1 LGTTIAASVP
11 ITTVE
16 KNQFILIDVTVAV
29 QAWLSGTPN
38 DGLALVANG
47 AFNGTFDSKESISTS
62 HAPEL
67 DIVFGGTVSGVT
79 TASGSGLT
87 GGGTSGTLNLGLLTT
102 CASGQVLEWNGTA
115 WACAIPKGSG
125 TITGVTTASGSGL
138 SGGGISGTLNL
149 SVNAAV
155 IPKLASA
162 NIFTAAQTITASN
175 TTQILNVTQ
184 NGAGLAIVGKGGVSG
199 SSTASAGAGVSGT
212 STGTAGYGLYG
223 SSTATI
229 GNGYGVYGVNNT
241 QAGAGVEGYAAN
253 ASYGIGVLGN
263 SPSGIGVE
271 GTTTGSYGVFG
282 WATATSGTSYG
293 VYGSGASPQ
302 GAGVYGENS
311 SGTGVYGVGANAIV
325 GVSTGPGP
333 AGSFVGYSAQT
344 GSGLNGT
351 VGVSI
356 TGGNSDPNNAT
367 NGGDGLVA
375 TGGSNGYTSSAAGR
389 GGAGISAVGGLAH
402 IVLIDGLGL
411 SGELAPGGSFTGGN
425 NNGEACECGGDG
437 IDAQPGLD
445 QGSTQADGY
454 AGNFTGDVEI
464 SGKLNGSTPAVK
476 IDDPLDPANKFLLHA
491 PVQSSEMK
499 NIYDGTVTTD
509 GQGQATVQLPEWF
522 GVLNA
527 DFRYQLTV
535 IGQFAQAIVAR
546 EIENNQFE
554 IRTSAPGVK
563 VSWQV
568 SGVRQDAYAQAHPL
582 MVEQEKDARLRGFYI
597 HPELYGAP
605 PEKQIEWARH
615 PQMMKRIRE
624 MQARQLA
631 VARIQVPG
639 TRVETQPLAV
649 PPAPTK

>member
-1 LGTTIAASVP
+1 MKNLTTKFAVFVLSTVSLLTGAYGQITPSADAYTNSAAPSTNYGAGVLLDVDGATQASYIQFNLASIPSSYTSADITKATLKLYVNTVTTAGSFNVDYVNGSWAENTITHSLAPALGTTIVASVP

-16 KNQFILIDVTVAV
+16 KNQFILIDVTAAV
-29 QAWLSGTPN
+29 QVWLSGTPN
-38 DGLALVANG
+38 DGIALVANG
-47 AFNGTFDSKESISTS
+47 TFNGTFDSKESISTS

-67 DIVFGGTVSGVT
+67 DIVFAAGGLSGVT

-102 CASGQVLEWNGTA
+102 CARGQVLEWNGTA
-115 WACAIPKGSG
+115 WACATTSGTG

-138 SGGGISGTLNL
+138 SGGGTSGTLNL

-162 NIFTAAQTITASN
+162 NTFTAAQTITASN
-175 TTQILNVTQ
+175 TTQIVNVTQ

-199 SSTASAGAGVSGT
+199 SSTAAAGAGISGT

-271 GTTTGSYGVFG
+271 GTTAGSYGVFG
-282 WATATSGTSYG
+282 WSTATAGTSYG

-302 GAGVYGENS
+302 GAGVYGANS

-333 AGSFVGYSAQT
+333 AGSFLGYSAQT

-356 TGGNSDPNNAT
+356 TGGNSDLNNAT

-375 TGGSNGYTSSAAGR
+375 TGGSNGYTSSAAGS
-389 GGAGISAVGGLAH
+389 GGAGVSAVG
-402 IVLIDGLGL
+402 D
-411 SGELAPGGSFTGGN
+411 
-425 NNGEACECGGDG
+425 
-437 IDAQPGLD
+437 
-445 QGSTQADGY
+445 
-454 AGNFTGDVEI
+454 
-464 SGKLNGSTPAVK
+464 
-476 IDDPLDPANKFLLHA
+476 
-491 PVQSSEMK
+491 
-499 NIYDGTVTTD
+499 
-509 GQGQATVQLPEWF
+509 W
-522 GVLNA
+522 
-527 DFRYQLTV
+527 LT
-535 IGQFAQAIVAR
+535 
-546 EIENNQFE
+546 
-554 IRTSAPGVK
+554 
-563 VSWQV
+563 
-568 SGVRQDAYAQAHPL
+568 
-582 MVEQEKDARLRGFYI
+582 
-597 HPELYGAP
+597 
-605 PEKQIEWARH
+605 
-615 PQMMKRIRE
+615 
-624 MQARQLA
+624 
-631 VARIQVPG
+631 
-639 TRVETQPLAV
+639 
-649 PPAPTK
+649 